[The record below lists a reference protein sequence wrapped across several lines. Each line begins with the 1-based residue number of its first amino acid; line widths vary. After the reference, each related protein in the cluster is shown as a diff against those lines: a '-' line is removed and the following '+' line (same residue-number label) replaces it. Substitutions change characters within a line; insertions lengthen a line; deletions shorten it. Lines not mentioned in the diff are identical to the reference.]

1 MTTRT
6 VLASAIAAA
15 VLATATSAG
24 AIELKYSSWTPPLAP
39 NNRAGT
45 IPLFAAI
52 EKETKGTPNEMTFKN
67 FMGAQLFNSHTTLA
81 GIRDGAVD
89 GGVIV
94 PQYTAAELK
103 TQTML
108 GETQPF
114 NRDGWSA
121 AGASTEVLLLQC
133 PQCAED
139 YDKNNALT
147 LGVYAGSP
155 FVLQCSFEPKSMADL
170 KGRKMAGGNPANARW
185 AASLGMST
193 IQMGPGDLL
202 QALQRGTADCTF
214 GPKEWLFGYG
224 LKDAVKQVVDSQ
236 TFGTYAQ
243 VALMTLNKNSWGKLS
258 STQKGIVIKHMPA
271 TIARVVNTYLTND
284 ARGEK
289 EGRERGV
296 KFVKWGPEWA
306 NAWKAFQ
313 AKEPAN
319 IREAGEKRGVKDAQK
334 LIDAQIA
341 AYRKWEGFVDRAGGM
356 AGMTEAKFADLLR
369 EHVYAK
375 LVF

>member
-1 MTTRT
+1 MFTRI
-6 VLASAIAAA
+6 AIASGLAA
-15 VLATATSAG
+15 VLATLAPGAS

-45 IPLFAAI
+45 IPLFEMI
-52 EKETKGTPNEMTFKN
+52 EKETKGTPNEITFKN

-89 GGVIV
+89 AGVIV

-121 AGASTEVLLLQC
+121 AGASNEVLLLGC
-133 PQCAED
+133 PQCVED
-139 YDKNNALT
+139 YAKNNAIT
-147 LGVYAGSP
+147 LGVYGGSP
-155 FVLQCSFEPKSMADL
+155 FVLQCAFEPKGPSDL
-170 KGRKMAGGNPANARW
+170 RGRKLAGGNPSNARF

-193 IQMGPGDLL
+193 IQMGPADIL
-202 QALQRGTADCTF
+202 QALQRGTADCTL

-224 LKDAVKQVVDSQ
+224 LKDAVKQVVDNQ
-236 TFGTYAQ
+236 TFGTYSQ
-243 VALMTLNKNSWGKLS
+243 VALMTINKNSWAKLS
-258 STQKGIVIKHMPA
+258 PERKNIIIKHMPA
-271 TIARVVNTYLTND
+271 TIARVVNVYITND

-296 KFVKWGPEWA
+296 KFVQWGAEWT
-306 NAWKAFQ
+306 NAWQAFL
-313 AKEPAN
+313 KTEPTS
-319 IREAGEKRGVKDAQK
+319 IREAGEKRGVQQAQQ
-334 LIDAQIA
+334 LIDAQLA
-341 AYRKWEGFVDRAGGM
+341 AYRKWEGIVDRAGGL
-356 AGMTEAKFADLLR
+356 AGMTEAKYADLLR
-369 EHVYAK
+369 EHVYGK